1 MRDYPFLPNQEDL
14 AVIRDEMALHE
25 VYKPVDGC

>member
-14 AVIRDEMALHE
+14 AIIREEMALHE
-25 VYKPVDGC
+25 VSVTSS